1 MEESELNITSI
12 FKADKDNLFKSLKNK
27 EIKEES
33 SISKSK
39 TKWSDLPKLYE
50 DQINQC
56 EKHIPEYDREC
67 KFKWIKIKYTK
78 EQELFDRRLGVEEN
92 NEKNWIKKN
101 GIEKK

>member
-39 TKWSDLPKLYE
+39 TKWSDLRDIYRGH
-50 DQINQC
+50 INQC
-56 EKHIPEYDREC
+56 AEKTLNM
-67 KFKWIKIKYTK
+67 IKNVNSTGLNSNTHKNK
-78 EQELFDRRLGVEEN
+78 NDGV
-92 NEKNWIKKN
+92 
-101 GIEKK
+101 GD